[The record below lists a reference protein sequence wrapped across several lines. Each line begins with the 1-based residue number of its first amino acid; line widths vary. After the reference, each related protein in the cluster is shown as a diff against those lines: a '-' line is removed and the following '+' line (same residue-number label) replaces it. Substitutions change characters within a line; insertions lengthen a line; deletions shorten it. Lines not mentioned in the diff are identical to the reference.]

1 LAWHNDR
8 ANQSP
13 LRFVNS
19 HPSAANPCFEWLFTS
34 TFFLSRGGGLM
45 TAYIIR
51 RLFWLIPVVVVVA
64 TITFVLMHAAPGG
77 PWDRDLSTRQVDAST
92 QKRLNEQFGLDKPL
106 WRQFTGY
113 MVGDV
118 NSKGEWQWG
127 LIGGNLGPSYRVRG
141 MNVQD
146 ILFNPPED
154 MPAWKS
160 RFGYSLRLGLLS
172 LGLAIVIGIPL
183 GTISALKQNSIID
196 YASMVVATG
205 GISVPSF
212 VVAILLIIVFASWLH
227 LIPVVPKSWD
237 DTRSW
242 ILPAL
247 VLGFGTLAY
256 TTRLTRSSMLEVMR
270 QDYIRTARA
279 KGLSERTVVTIHMI
293 KNALIPVV
301 TILGPALAALV
312 TGSFIIETMFGF
324 PGMGRAYV
332 QAIGQRDYSMI
343 MGTTLIYAVLIA
355 VANLTVD
362 FVYVLIDPRIRLN
375 E

>member
-1 LAWHNDR
+1 
-8 ANQSP
+8 
-13 LRFVNS
+13 
-19 HPSAANPCFEWLFTS
+19 
-34 TFFLSRGGGLM
+34 M

-64 TITFVLMHAAPGG
+64 TITFILMHAAPGG
-77 PWDRDLSTRQVDAST
+77 PWDRDLSTRQVDANT

-106 WRQFTGY
+106 WRQFTTY

-183 GTISALKQNSIID
+183 GTISALKQNSVID

-237 DTRSW
+237 DSRSW

>member
-1 LAWHNDR
+1 
-8 ANQSP
+8 
-13 LRFVNS
+13 
-19 HPSAANPCFEWLFTS
+19 
-34 TFFLSRGGGLM
+34 M
-45 TAYIIR
+45 IAYIIR
-51 RLFWLIPVVVVVA
+51 RLFWLVPVVIVVA
-64 TITFVLMHAAPGG
+64 SITFILMHAAPGG
-77 PWDRDLSTRQVDAST
+77 PWDRDLNTRQVDANT

-106 WRQFTGY
+106 WRQFTTY
-113 MVGDV
+113 MVGDM

-141 MNVQD
+141 MSVQE
-146 ILFNPPED
+146 ILFQPPED
-154 MPAWKS
+154 LPVWKS
-160 RFGYSLRLGLLS
+160 RFGYSLRLGFLALS
-172 LGLAIVIGIPL
+172 LAIVVGIPL
-183 GTISALKQNSIID
+183 GTISALKQNSLID

-212 VVAILLIIVFASWLH
+212 VIAIFLIIVFASWLH
-227 LIPVVPKSWD
+227 LIPVVPKTWD
-237 DTRSW
+237 DPRVW
-242 ILPAL
+242 VLPAL

-279 KGLSERTVVTIHMI
+279 KGLAERTVVTIHMI

-301 TILGPALAALV
+301 TILGPALAGLV

-343 MGTTLIYAVLIA
+343 MGTTLIYALLIA